1 MMFTRIR
8 AQIARPWIKRPRGIA
23 LLLAT
28 FVILT
33 DSSAFAQ
40 RGGAGC
46 AGMSGGSS
54 SGSTGAGSFGNGS
67 FGAGGGLGVAGGF
80 NGTQNGLSNP
90 VHMKIAAQQMQGMQN
105 AYGFSDGFNGEYN
118 VDPQTRRAMRA
129 EKAALAKKRL
139 ETRKAKQ
146 TRTIASR
153 TKPGSDS

>member
-1 MMFTRIR
+1 MFTRIR

-33 DSSAFAQ
+33 NSSAFAQ

-46 AGMSGGSS
+46 AGMSGTSGMS
-54 SGSTGAGSFGNGS
+54 SGSTGTGSFGT
-67 FGAGGGLGVAGGF
+67 GGGLGVAGGF
-80 NGTQNGLSNP
+80 NGTLNGLSNP
-90 VHMKIAAQQMQGMQN
+90 VHMMIAAQQMHGMQN

-118 VDPQTRRAMRA
+118 IDPQTRKAMRA

-139 ETRKAKQ
+139 EARKTKQ
-146 TRTIASR
+146 TRTVASR